1 MAWVALGA
9 GPSNRAQKAG
19 GGFSI
24 GARSTLA
31 KGRHRSCRP
40 ASHSSGSGT
49 SACAATV
56 RSLPADE
63 RTAERMK
70 KEQMLVM
77 GRLMGV
83 DAVGRE
89 SCYPGTGSG
98 PAPPLRVLRP

>member
-1 MAWVALGA
+1 MAWVTLGA
-9 GPSNRAQKAG
+9 GPSNRAQKTG
-19 GGFSI
+19 GGYSV

-40 ASHSSGSGT
+40 ASHSSGGGT

-63 RTAERMK
+63 GTAERMR
-70 KEQMLVM
+70 KEQKLVT

-83 DAVGRE
+83 DAVGR
-89 SCYPGTGSG
+89 
-98 PAPPLRVLRP
+98 